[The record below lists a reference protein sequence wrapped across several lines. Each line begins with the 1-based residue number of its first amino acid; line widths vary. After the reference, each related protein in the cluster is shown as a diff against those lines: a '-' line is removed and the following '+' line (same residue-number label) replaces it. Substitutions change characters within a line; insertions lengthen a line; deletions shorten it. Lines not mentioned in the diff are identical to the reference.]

1 MIMRRILLATGN
13 QDKAKELKAMLGDDF
28 EVMTMKDLD
37 IDLDIIE
44 DGLTFEANALI
55 KVRALQP
62 YVQGKNLIIMGDDS
76 GLSVDCL
83 DGAPGIYS
91 ARYAGDNVSYGDNNK
106 KLLKEMAT
114 VPEGQ
119 RGAAFITAIAM
130 ILPDGRELTCEGLVR
145 GKIAFDYC
153 GAGGFGYDPLFIHEA
168 SGRCY
173 GEMTK
178 AEKNRLSHRAAAIE
192 KARELLNQVR

>member
-1 MIMRRILLATGN
+1 MRTILLATAN
-13 QDKAKELKAMLGDDF
+13 QDKATELKAMLGADF
-28 EVMTMKDLD
+28 EVQTMKAFGID
-37 IDLDIIE
+37 IDIIE
-44 DGLTFEANALI
+44 DGLTYEANALI

-62 YVQGKNLIIMGDDS
+62 YVIGKDLIIMGDDS

-83 DGAPGIYS
+83 NGAPGIYS
-91 ARYAGDNVSYGDNNK
+91 ARYAGDNVSYTDNNK
-106 KLLKEMAT
+106 KLLQEMAA
-114 VPEGQ
+114 VPEEN

-173 GEMTK
+173 GDMSK
-178 AEKNRLSHRAAAIE
+178 AEKNRLSHRAVAIE
-192 KARELLNQVR
+192 KARELLNQAL

>member
-1 MIMRRILLATGN
+1 MRTILLATGN
-13 QDKAKELKAMLGDDF
+13 QDKATELKAMLGADF
-28 EVMTMKDLD
+28 EVQTMRDFG
-37 IDLDIIE
+37 IDMDIIE

-62 YVQGKNLIIMGDDS
+62 YVIGKDLIIMGDDS

-83 DGAPGIYS
+83 NGAPGIYS
-91 ARYAGDNVSYGDNNK
+91 ARYAGDHVSYADNNQ
-106 KLLKEMAT
+106 KLLQEMAD
-114 VPEGQ
+114 VPEEN

-145 GKIAFDYC
+145 GKIAFEYC

-173 GEMTK
+173 GDMSK
-178 AEKNRLSHRAAAIE
+178 AEKNRLSHRAVAVE
-192 KARELLNQVR
+192 KAREILSQLL

>member
-1 MIMRRILLATGN
+1 MRTILLATAN
-13 QDKAKELKAMLGDDF
+13 QDKATELKAMLGADF
-28 EVMTMKDLD
+28 EVQTMRDFG
-37 IDLDIIE
+37 IDMDIIE

-62 YVQGKNLIIMGDDS
+62 YVIGKDLIIMGDDS

-83 DGAPGIYS
+83 NGAPGIYS
-91 ARYAGDNVSYGDNNK
+91 ARYAGDHVSYADNNQ
-106 KLLKEMAT
+106 KLLQEMAD
-114 VPEGQ
+114 VPEEN

-173 GEMTK
+173 GDMSK
-178 AEKNRLSHRAAAIE
+178 AEKNRLSHRAVAVE
-192 KARELLNQVR
+192 KAREILSQLL

>member
-1 MIMRRILLATGN
+1 MRTILLATGN
-13 QDKAKELKAMLGDDF
+13 QDKATELKAMLGADF
-28 EVMTMKDLD
+28 EVQTMRDFG
-37 IDLDIIE
+37 IDMDIIE

-62 YVQGKNLIIMGDDS
+62 YVIGKDLIIMGDDS

-83 DGAPGIYS
+83 NGAPGIYS
-91 ARYAGDNVSYGDNNK
+91 ARYAGDHVSYADNNQ
-106 KLLKEMAT
+106 KLLQEMAA
-114 VPEGQ
+114 VPEEN

-153 GAGGFGYDPLFIHEA
+153 GAGGFGYDPLFIHDA

-173 GEMTK
+173 GDMSK
-178 AEKNRLSHRAAAIE
+178 AEKNRLSHRAVAVE
-192 KARELLNQVR
+192 KAREILSQLL

>member
-1 MIMRRILLATGN
+1 MRTILLATGN
-13 QDKAKELKAMLGDDF
+13 QDKATELKAMLGADF
-28 EVMTMKDLD
+28 EVQTMRDFGID
-37 IDLDIIE
+37 IDIIE

-62 YVQGKNLIIMGDDS
+62 YVMGRDLIIMGDDS
-76 GLSVDCL
+76 GLAVDCL

-91 ARYAGDNVSYGDNNK
+91 ARYAGDHVSYADNNQ
-106 KLLKEMAT
+106 KLLQEMAA
-114 VPEGQ
+114 VPEEN

-173 GEMTK
+173 GDMSK
-178 AEKNRLSHRAAAIE
+178 AEKNRLSHRAVAVE
-192 KARELLNQVR
+192 KAREILSQLL

>member
-1 MIMRRILLATGN
+1 MRTILLATAN
-13 QDKAKELKAMLGDDF
+13 QDKATELKAILGADF
-28 EVMTMKDLD
+28 EVQTMKDFG
-37 IDLDIIE
+37 IDMDIIE

-62 YVQGKNLIIMGDDS
+62 YVIGKDLIIMGDDS

-83 DGAPGIYS
+83 NGAPGIYS
-91 ARYAGDNVSYGDNNK
+91 ARYAGDHVSYADNNQ
-106 KLLKEMAT
+106 KLLQEMAD
-114 VPEGQ
+114 VPEEN

-173 GEMTK
+173 GDMSK
-178 AEKNRLSHRAAAIE
+178 AEKNRLSHRAVAVE
-192 KARELLNQVR
+192 KAREILSQLL

>member
-1 MIMRRILLATGN
+1 MRTILLATAN
-13 QDKAKELKAMLGDDF
+13 QDKATELKAMLGADF
-28 EVMTMKDLD
+28 EVQTMKDFGID
-37 IDLDIIE
+37 IDIIE
-44 DGLTFEANALI
+44 DGLTYEANALK

-62 YVQGKNLIIMGDDS
+62 YVIGKDLIIMGDDS

-83 DGAPGIYS
+83 NGAPGIYS
-91 ARYAGDNVSYGDNNK
+91 ARYAGDNVSYTDNNK
-106 KLLKEMAT
+106 KLLQEMAA
-114 VPEGQ
+114 VPEEN

-130 ILPDGRELTCEGLVR
+130 VLPDGRELTCEGLVR

-173 GEMTK
+173 GDMSKE
-178 AEKNRLSHRAAAIE
+178 EKNRLSHRAVAIE
-192 KARELLNQVR
+192 KARELLNQAL

>member
-1 MIMRRILLATGN
+1 MRTILLATGN
-13 QDKAKELKAMLGDDF
+13 QDKATELKAMLGADF
-28 EVMTMKDLD
+28 EVQTMRDFG
-37 IDLDIIE
+37 IDMDIIE

-62 YVQGKNLIIMGDDS
+62 YVIGKDLIIMGDDS

-83 DGAPGIYS
+83 NGAPGIYS
-91 ARYAGDNVSYGDNNK
+91 ARYAGDHVSYADNNQ
-106 KLLKEMAT
+106 KLLQEMAD
-114 VPEGQ
+114 VPEEN

-173 GEMTK
+173 GDMTK
-178 AEKNRLSHRAAAIE
+178 AEKNRLSHRAVAVE
-192 KARELLNQVR
+192 KAREILSQLL

>member
-1 MIMRRILLATGN
+1 MRTILLATGN
-13 QDKAKELKAMLGDDF
+13 QDKATELKAMLGADF
-28 EVMTMKDLD
+28 EVQTMRDFG
-37 IDLDIIE
+37 IDMDIIE

-62 YVQGKNLIIMGDDS
+62 YVIGKDLIIMGDDS

-83 DGAPGIYS
+83 NGAPGIYS
-91 ARYAGDNVSYGDNNK
+91 ARYAGENVSYADNNK
-106 KLLKEMAT
+106 KLLQEMAD
-114 VPEGQ
+114 VPEEN

-173 GEMTK
+173 GDMSK
-178 AEKNRLSHRAAAIE
+178 AEKNRLSHRAVAVE
-192 KARELLNQVR
+192 KAREILSQLL

>member
-1 MIMRRILLATGN
+1 MRTILLATGN
-13 QDKAKELKAMLGDDF
+13 QDKATELKAMLGADF
-28 EVMTMKDLD
+28 EVQTMRDFG
-37 IDLDIIE
+37 IDMDIIE

-62 YVQGKNLIIMGDDS
+62 YVIGKDLIIMGDDS

-83 DGAPGIYS
+83 NGAPGIYS
-91 ARYAGDNVSYGDNNK
+91 ARYAGDHVSYADNNN
-106 KLLKEMAT
+106 KLLQEMAN

-145 GKIAFDYC
+145 GKIAVDYC
-153 GAGGFGYDPLFIHEA
+153 GTGGFGYDPLFIHEA

-173 GEMTK
+173 GDMTK
-178 AEKNRLSHRAAAIE
+178 AEKNRLSHRAVAIE
-192 KARELLNQVR
+192 KAREMLNQEL

>member
-1 MIMRRILLATGN
+1 MRTILLATGN
-13 QDKAKELKAMLGDDF
+13 QDKATELKAMLGADF
-28 EVMTMKDLD
+28 EVQTMRDFG
-37 IDLDIIE
+37 IDMDIIE

-62 YVQGKNLIIMGDDS
+62 YVIGKDLIIMGDDS

-83 DGAPGIYS
+83 NGAPGIYS
-91 ARYAGDNVSYGDNNK
+91 ARYAGDHVSYADNNQ
-106 KLLKEMAT
+106 KLLQEMAD
-114 VPEGQ
+114 VPEEN
-119 RGAAFITAIAM
+119 RGAAFIPAIAM

-173 GEMTK
+173 GDMSK
-178 AEKNRLSHRAAAIE
+178 AEKNRLSHRAVAVE
-192 KARELLNQVR
+192 KAREILSQLL

>member
-1 MIMRRILLATGN
+1 MRTILLATAN
-13 QDKAKELKAMLGDDF
+13 QDKATELKAMLGEDF
-28 EVMTMKDLD
+28 EVQTMKDFGID
-37 IDLDIIE
+37 IEIIE
-44 DGLTFEANALI
+44 DGLTYEANALI

-62 YVQGKNLIIMGDDS
+62 YVLGKDLIIMGDDS

-83 DGAPGIYS
+83 NGAPGIYS
-91 ARYAGDNVSYGDNNK
+91 ARYAGDHVSYADNNR
-106 KLLKEMAT
+106 KLLQEMAA
-114 VPEGQ
+114 VPAEN

-153 GAGGFGYDPLFIHEA
+153 GVGGFGYDPLFIHEA

-173 GEMTK
+173 GDMTK

-192 KARELLNQVR
+192 KAREILNQAL

>member
-1 MIMRRILLATGN
+1 MRTILLATGN
-13 QDKAKELKAMLGDDF
+13 QDKANELKAMLGDDF
-28 EVMTMKDLD
+28 EVMTMTDMG

-44 DGLTFEANALI
+44 DGRTFEANALI

-62 YVQGKNLIIMGDDS
+62 YVQGKDLIIMGDDS

-83 DGAPGIYS
+83 GGAPGIYS

-106 KLLKEMAT
+106 KLLKEMAN

-145 GKIAFDYC
+145 GKIASDYC
-153 GAGGFGYDPLFIHEA
+153 GSGGFGYDPLFIHEA

-173 GEMTK
+173 GDMSKE
-178 AEKNRLSHRAAAIE
+178 EKNRLSHRALAIQ
-192 KARELLNQVR
+192 KARELLNQAR

>member
-1 MIMRRILLATGN
+1 MRTILLATGN
-13 QDKAKELKAMLGDDF
+13 QDKATELKAMLGADF
-28 EVMTMKDLD
+28 EVQTMRDFG
-37 IDLDIIE
+37 IDMDIIE

-62 YVQGKNLIIMGDDS
+62 YVIGKDLIIMGDDS

-91 ARYAGDNVSYGDNNK
+91 ARYAGDHVSYADNNQ
-106 KLLKEMAT
+106 KLLQEMAD
-114 VPEGQ
+114 VPEEN

-173 GEMTK
+173 GDMTK

-192 KARELLNQVR
+192 KAREILNQAL

>member
-1 MIMRRILLATGN
+1 MIMRKILLATGN

-28 EVMTMKDLD
+28 EVMTMTDMG

-62 YVQGKNLIIMGDDS
+62 YVQGKDLIIMGDDS

-83 DGAPGIYS
+83 NGAPGIYS
-91 ARYAGDNVSYGDNNK
+91 ARYAGDNVSYADNNE
-106 KLLKEMAT
+106 KLLKEMAD
-114 VPEGQ
+114 VPEEK

-145 GKIAFDYC
+145 GKIAGDYC
-153 GAGGFGYDPLFIHEA
+153 GNGGFGYDPLFIHEA

-173 GEMTK
+173 GDMSKE
-178 AEKNRLSHRAAAIE
+178 EKNRLSHRALAVE
-192 KARELLNQVR
+192 KAREILDQVI

>member
-1 MIMRRILLATGN
+1 MRTILLATGN
-13 QDKAKELKAMLGDDF
+13 QDKANELKAMLGDDF

-44 DGLTFEANALI
+44 DGRTFEANALI

-62 YVQGKNLIIMGDDS
+62 YVQGKDLIIMGDDS

-83 DGAPGIYS
+83 GGAPGIYS

-106 KLLKEMAT
+106 KLLKEMAN

-145 GKIAFDYC
+145 GKIAGDYC
-153 GAGGFGYDPLFIHEA
+153 GSGGFGYDPLFIHEA

-173 GEMTK
+173 GDMSKE
-178 AEKNRLSHRAAAIE
+178 EKNRLSHRALAIQ
-192 KARELLNQVR
+192 KARELLNQAR

>member
-1 MIMRRILLATGN
+1 MMRTILLATGN

-28 EVMTMKDLD
+28 EVLTMKDLG
-37 IDLDIIE
+37 IQLEIIE
-44 DGLTFEANALI
+44 DGLTYEANALI
-55 KVRALQP
+55 KVRALKP
-62 YVQGKNLIIMGDDS
+62 YVKDKALIIMGDDS

-83 DGAPGIYS
+83 NGDPGIYS
-91 ARYAGDNVSYGDNNK
+91 ARYAGENVSYRDNNK
-106 KLLKEMAT
+106 KLLKAMAN
-114 VPEGQ
+114 VPEAN

-153 GAGGFGYDPLFIHEA
+153 GEGGFGYDPLFIHEA

-173 GEMTK
+173 GDMTK
-178 AEKNRLSHRAAAIE
+178 AEKNSLSHRAAAVE
-192 KARELLNQVR
+192 KARQLLNQVF

>member
-1 MIMRRILLATGN
+1 MRTILLATGN
-13 QDKAKELKAMLGDDF
+13 QDKATELKAMLGADF
-28 EVMTMKDLD
+28 EVQTMRDFG
-37 IDLDIIE
+37 IDMDIIE

-62 YVQGKNLIIMGDDS
+62 YVIGKDLIIMGDDS
-76 GLSVDCL
+76 GLAVDCL

-91 ARYAGDNVSYGDNNK
+91 ARYAGDHVSYADNNQ
-106 KLLKEMAT
+106 KLLQEMAD
-114 VPEGQ
+114 VPEEN

-173 GEMTK
+173 GDMSK
-178 AEKNRLSHRAAAIE
+178 AEKNRLSHRAVAVE
-192 KARELLNQVR
+192 KAREILSQLL